1 LEDRDIR
8 RGRALVGWSG
18 HGFSR
23 AGAVVLTA
31 LLVSGCATARNYPD
45 PDGPRYAGGQA
56 VLPQPRAELRIVS
69 FNIEYGRQIETAIAL
84 LRTDPLRDA
93 DVIALQE
100 MDAQGVARI
109 AEALAVNYV
118 FFPSALL
125 PKTGR
130 DFGAAL
136 LSPWPLLEPRKLLLP
151 HASRIVGTRRAATIA
166 TLDRGVDRY
175 RVYSVHLPSPL
186 GVSGADRRDQARA
199 VIADSEGAKDPVLI
213 SGDMNA
219 RGLGELFEERGF
231 LWLSKAVGTT
241 TRRYGL
247 SFSFDHV
254 FARGLASDVTYEAGV
269 VRDNRKASDHRPIW
283 VVLRSR

>member
-1 LEDRDIR
+1 MRSAGR
-8 RGRALVGWSG
+8 RRPGAGRLALV
-18 HGFSR
+18 
-23 AGAVVLTA
+23 A
-31 LLVSGCATARNYPD
+31 LLASGCATARNYLD

-56 VLPQPRAELRIVS
+56 NPPQPRAELRIVS
-69 FNIEYGRQIETAIAL
+69 FNIEYGRQVETAIAL
-84 LRTDPLRDA
+84 LREDPLRDA

-100 MDAQGVARI
+100 MDAQGVVRI
-109 AEALAVNYV
+109 AEALALNYV

-130 DFGAAL
+130 DFGTAL
-136 LSPWPLLEPRKLLLP
+136 LSPWPLLDPRKLPLP
-151 HASRIVGTRRAATIA
+151 HASRVVGTRRVATVA
-166 TLDRGVDRY
+166 TVDRGVDRF

-199 VIADSEGAKDPVLI
+199 IVADAEGAKDPVLI

-219 RGLGELFEERGF
+219 RDLGGLFEERGF
-231 LWLSKAVGTT
+231 LWLSKAGGTT

-254 FARGLASDVTYEAGV
+254 FAKGLASTATYEAGV

-283 VVLRSR
+283 VVLRPR